1 MNKDFMYLVMD
12 HTHGINNEL
21 EEMDDVFDTYEERII
36 DTLDQDVPVEMY
48 NKAVKYAYEN
58 HMTTTRWL
66 LNCKSY
72 VMFKV
77 LYAPKVERDNY
88 YTELMLFA
96 SEKFAYIAAALS
108 LVVKG
113 DD

>member
-1 MNKDFMYLVMD
+1 
-12 HTHGINNEL
+12 
-21 EEMDDVFDTYEERII
+21 
-36 DTLDQDVPVEMY
+36 
-48 NKAVKYAYEN
+48 
-58 HMTTTRWL
+58 
-66 LNCKSY
+66 
-72 VMFKV
+72 MFKV